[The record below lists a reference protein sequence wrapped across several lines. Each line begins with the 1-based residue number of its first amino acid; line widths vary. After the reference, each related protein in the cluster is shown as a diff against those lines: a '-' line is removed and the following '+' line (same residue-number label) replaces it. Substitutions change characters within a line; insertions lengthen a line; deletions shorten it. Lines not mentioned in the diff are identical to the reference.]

1 MGSRELRL
9 SCAETDR
16 VDWPLPGE
24 GDSRPGAVAI
34 LVAAT
39 LSELRAH
46 RKRFE
51 AILDEEELERA
62 ARFRFEPDRERYI
75 LGHGM
80 LREVLGRHVDADPA
94 MLRFARGPY
103 GKPII
108 QGSDVHFNFS
118 DTKDAVLVGTST
130 VAELGVDLETMH
142 RQVDHDAVADHYFTP
157 KEIDALNRAA
167 GSERKRRF
175 LELWTR
181 KEAVLKA
188 CGIGLMDDLKELSVL
203 DGINA
208 LRITHPGFMHVAAP
222 TYHLRTWRLSD
233 SHLISL
239 AAPRPMSASL
249 ERYSP

>member
-1 MGSRELRL
+1 MN
-9 SCAETDR
+9 
-16 VDWPLPGE
+16 WPLPGE
-24 GDSRPGAVAI
+24 GDSRPEAVAV

-39 LSELRAH
+39 LDELREH
-46 RKRFE
+46 RQRFE
-51 AILDEEELERA
+51 AMLDDVERERA

-80 LREVLGRHVDADPA
+80 LREVLGRRVDADPA
-94 MLRFARGPY
+94 MLRFVRGPY

-108 QGSDVHFNFS
+108 QGSNLHFNFS

-130 VAELGVDLETMH
+130 IAELGVDLETMH
-142 RQVDHDAVADHYFTP
+142 RLVDHDAVADHYFTP
-157 KEIDALNRAA
+157 KEIDALNSTAD
-167 GSERKRRF
+167 GERKRRF

-203 DGINA
+203 DGLNA

-222 TYHLRTWRLSD
+222 TYHLRTWQLAD
-233 SHLISL
+233 SHLLSL

-249 ERYSP
+249 ERYSR

>member
-1 MGSRELRL
+1 M
-9 SCAETDR
+9 
-16 VDWPLPGE
+16 
-24 GDSRPGAVAI
+24 
-34 LVAAT
+34 
-39 LSELRAH
+39 
-46 RKRFE
+46 
-51 AILDEEELERA
+51 LDDVERERA

-80 LREVLGRHVDADPA
+80 LREVLGRRVDADPA
-94 MLRFARGPY
+94 MLRFVRGPY

-108 QGSDVHFNFS
+108 QGSNLHFNFS

-130 VAELGVDLETMH
+130 IAELGVDLETMH
-142 RQVDHDAVADHYFTP
+142 RLVDHDAVADHYFTP
-157 KEIDALNRAA
+157 KEIDALNSTAD
-167 GSERKRRF
+167 GERKRRF

-203 DGINA
+203 DGLNA

-222 TYHLRTWRLSD
+222 TYHLRTWQLAD
-233 SHLISL
+233 SHLLSL

-249 ERYSP
+249 ERYSR